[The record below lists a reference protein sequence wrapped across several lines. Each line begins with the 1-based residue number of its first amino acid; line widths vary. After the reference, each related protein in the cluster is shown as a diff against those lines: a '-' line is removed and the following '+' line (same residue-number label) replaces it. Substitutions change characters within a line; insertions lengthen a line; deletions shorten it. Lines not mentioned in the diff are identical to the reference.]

1 MTRVSTMIAAAGV
14 TALTLGAS
22 VLGASAFAQTD
33 LRALRERNAILQQQD
48 IARQNGLAA
57 QREQSAAQSR
67 YDTQLTLRALDESA
81 PSPTQPSLRPSL
93 PATPPRGAGV
103 DDMAADI
110 ERMDRLTDEHLA
122 ASNARLR
129 AIKPAS

>member
-1 MTRVSTMIAAAGV
+1 MIAAAGL
-14 TALTLGAS
+14 TALALGAS

-33 LRALRERNAILQQQD
+33 LRVLRQRNEILQQQD
-48 IARQNGLAA
+48 IARQNSLAA
-57 QREQSAAQSR
+57 QRELSAAQSR
-67 YDTQLTLRALDESA
+67 YATQLTLRGLDESA
-81 PSPTQPSLRPSL
+81 SPPTEPSLRPAL
-93 PATPPRGAGV
+93 PATPPRGSSV

-110 ERMDRLTDEHLA
+110 ERMDRLTDERLA